1 MDPLTAA
8 LQLATVI
15 AEIIKA
21 AMADQPP
28 DVKAELWRQHL
39 EDVKAWREFWQK
51 FILTP

>member
-15 AEIIKA
+15 AEIIKT

-28 DVKAELWRQHL
+28 DVKAALWKEHL
-39 EDVKAWREFWQK
+39 ADVQAWREFWQK
-51 FILTP
+51 FIPKP